1 MSGCVRSVVLALAL
15 GGWCVAGAAAQAPP
29 EPASFHHVH
38 LNVAD
43 PQKTIEFYQ
52 RVFGAVLV
60 KFQGVADALFTERSF
75 ILMNKVSRPAPAEL
89 TTAIWH
95 IGWGGV
101 DLPNEFNWWKA
112 KGVEFHKP
120 ITKLGETN
128 YYMYL
133 YGPDREVVEI
143 YSGEQ
148 NHRYNHVH
156 LFATDVNATA
166 QWYADHLGIPL
177 RRRDIPKPADPTA
190 RWANAFRVDNVTIN
204 VFAKPDTDPPPSWWS
219 DKPLK
224 TLEPTRGRVIDHIAF
239 SYRRIEPVFER
250 MKKAGIQI
258 VEPIAV
264 REDSGLKS
272 FFVLGPDNVL
282 IEIVEAK
289 PIPDASWDK

>member
-1 MSGCVRSVVLALAL
+1 
-15 GGWCVAGAAAQAPP
+15 
-29 EPASFHHVH
+29 
-38 LNVAD
+38 
-43 PQKTIEFYQ
+43 
-52 RVFGAVLV
+52 
-60 KFQGVADALFTERSF
+60 
-75 ILMNKVSRPAPAEL
+75 MNKVSRPAPAEL

-156 LFATDVNATA
+156 LFATDVNATS

-177 RRRDIPKPADPTA
+177 RRRDIPKPSDPTA

-282 IEIVEAK
+282 IEIVEAR